1 MSDIKTPAV
10 EQYECRPSPGRKA
23 VEKFRNAPVAST
35 EIPAVCPDCGFDDY
49 EVSDVRNQQL
59 REIQVKLNDSIE
71 ICFWSSAT
79 GAASIAAM
87 CTTTICLQI
96 RTCRP
101 LPAVMTW
108 TTHPM
113 PSLHCES

>member
-10 EQYECRPSPGRKA
+10 EQYERRPSPGRKA

-71 ICFWSSAT
+71 HLLLEQRNGRCFHC
-79 GAASIAAM
+79 GHVHHY
-87 CTTTICLQI
+87 
-96 RTCRP
+96 
-101 LPAVMTW
+101 LPADQDLPVAPGRNDMD
-108 TTHPM
+108 HP
-113 PSLHCES
+113 PDA